1 MVSRERAFSAD
12 ASHQLRTPLTGLRL
26 GLETALERPESDL
39 RAAAGA
45 AIEAADRLEQTIED
59 LLTLARE
66 PERDGTPLELD
77 ELLREIERTWQPVLE
92 AQDRTLQLDVQ
103 ADTPVS
109 TAAPAAVR
117 QVLAVLL
124 DNATRHGGGDVTLR
138 VRDAGGALAFDVA
151 DEGPGVDG
159 GEALPR
165 RQDESRGPGI
175 GLNLARGLAEAEGG
189 RLRLSQPV
197 PPVFTLLLPA
207 DADASHV
214 RDSVE

>member
-1 MVSRERAFSAD
+1 MVKRERAFSAD

-39 RAAAGA
+39 RAAAAA

-92 AQDRTLQLDVQ
+92 AQGRTLQLDVHG
-103 ADTPVS
+103 DPPVS

-124 DNATRHGGGDVTLR
+124 DNATRHGVGAVTLR
-138 VRDAGGALAFDVA
+138 VRDAGGALAFDVE
-151 DEGPGVDG
+151 DEGPGVEG

-165 RQDESRGPGI
+165 RTDESRGPGI
-175 GLNLARGLAEAEGG
+175 GLTLARGLAEAEGG
-189 RLRLSQPV
+189 RLRLSQPA

-207 DADASHV
+207 DADTPDG
-214 RDSVE
+214 RDSGE

>member
-1 MVSRERAFSAD
+1 M
-12 ASHQLRTPLTGLRL
+12 
-26 GLETALERPESDL
+26 
-39 RAAAGA
+39 
-45 AIEAADRLEQTIED
+45 
-59 LLTLARE
+59 
-66 PERDGTPLELD
+66 
-77 ELLREIERTWQPVLE
+77 REIERAWRPVIEAKGRSLRLE
-92 AQDRTLQLDVQ
+92 VQ

-124 DNATRHGGGDVTLR
+124 DNATRHGVGDVTLR

-151 DEGPGVDG
+151 DEGPGVEG

-165 RQDESRGPGI
+165 RMDESRGPGI
-175 GLNLARGLAEAEGG
+175 GLTLARGLAEAEGG

-207 DADASHV
+207 DADAAHV
-214 RDSVE
+214 RDPDVHDRVE